1 MRTRNRPAGDRVC
14 RSAGNTQRQ
23 KHCHPGDDE
32 AIAPILVTPNNDQ
45 RILGLAADRDQNV
58 MCVSY
63 GSSKAGV
70 SLRWGTVMANSTTWA
85 QLSSYD
91 DWDYRQAL
99 VLHEAFD
106 DSRVSLAWKP
116 FWSACGRRVGD
127 RFAKRPELKDSGD
140 CEYDQRQ
147 LPARLQIHVSVTV
160 NASRQIWQGSR

>member
-14 RSAGNTQRQ
+14 RSEGNTQRQ

-32 AIAPILVTPNNDQ
+32 ASAPILVTPNNDQ

-70 SLRWGTVMANSTTWA
+70 SLRWGTVMANSATWA
-85 QLSSYD
+85 ELNSYD

-106 DSRVSLAWKP
+106 DSRVSPRMEAVLERLRAK
-116 FWSACGRRVGD
+116 GRR
-127 RFAKRPELKDSGD
+127 
-140 CEYDQRQ
+140 
-147 LPARLQIHVSVTV
+147 SVRE
-160 NASRQIWQGSR
+160 AA